1 MLPPVPAGFRLA
13 GVHCGIK
20 DDTTKEDLTLVVA
33 DQPATAAGVYT
44 QNVIVAAPVV
54 LDRQRTPSDRMR
66 VVVINSGN
74 ANACTGEQGQRDAQR
89 MADWAAGCVGADASQ
104 SLVMSTGVIGELL
117 PMVKIE
123 AGIQDAVGKLGD
135 QGEALLAAAQGIMTT
150 DKGPKIAS
158 RSLTINDR
166 AVHVTG
172 IAKGAGMIGPKMATM
187 LAVILTDAALP
198 PGEAQKALQEA
209 VDQSFNCIS
218 VEGHMS
224 TNDTVLLLASGAA
237 VGEMK
242 TEAHMAEF
250 QATLNE
256 VCVDL
261 ACMIPDDGEGASH
274 LITIHVS
281 GCADRQD
288 AFRIAQTIAN
298 SPLVKTGIAGGDPN
312 WGRILSAAGQ
322 AGVDFDPKGVTLSLN
337 EFVVYRDG
345 APVEFDRIAAS
356 DSIRDQRE
364 TLLEIQFSEGDA
376 SVRFWTSDLTV
387 DYVRLNSEYT
397 T

>member
-1 MLPPVPAGFRLA
+1 MLPPVPSGFRLT

-20 DDTTKEDLTLVVA
+20 VDATKNDLTLVVA
-33 DQPATAAGVYT
+33 DQPATAAAVYT

-54 LDRQRTPSDRMR
+54 FDRERTPSDHMR
-66 VVVINSGN
+66 VVVVNSGN
-74 ANACTGEQGQRDAQR
+74 ANACTGERGWRDAQE
-89 MADWAAGCVGADASQ
+89 MAQLAAESVAAEASQ
-104 SLVMSTGVIGELL
+104 SLVMSTGVIGQFL
-117 PMVKIE
+117 PMEEIA
-123 AGIQDAVGKLGD
+123 AGIRAAAEQLGD
-135 QGEALLAAAQGIMTT
+135 QGDALLAAAHGIMTT
-150 DKGPKIAS
+150 DKGPKIAG
-158 RSLTINDR
+158 RSITIQDR
-166 AVHVTG
+166 QVHVTG

-187 LAVILTDAALP
+187 LAVILTDAALRP
-198 PGEAQKALQEA
+198 HEAQRALQEA

-237 VGEMK
+237 VGEMG
-242 TEAHMAEF
+242 TEAHRAEF

-256 VCVDL
+256 LCVDL

-281 GCADRQD
+281 GCAHRDD

-298 SPLVKTGIAGGDPN
+298 SPLVKTGIAGADPN
-312 WGRILSAAGQ
+312 WGRFLSAAGQ
-322 AGVDFDPKGVTLSLN
+322 AGVDFNPDGVTLSLN
-337 EFVVYRDG
+337 GMVVYRDG
-345 APVEFDRIAAS
+345 APVDFDRVAAS

-364 TLLEIQFSEGDA
+364 TLVEIQFGEGDA

-397 T
+397 S

>member
-1 MLPPVPAGFRLA
+1 MLPPIPAGFRLA

-20 DDTTKEDLTLVVA
+20 DDAGKEDLTLVAA
-33 DQPATAAGVYT
+33 DQPSTAAAVYT

-74 ANACTGEQGQRDAQR
+74 ANACTGKQGQRDAQR
-89 MADWAAGCVGADASQ
+89 MADLAAECAAAEASQ

-117 PMVKIE
+117 PMDKIE
-123 AGIQDAVGKLGD
+123 AGIKAAAERLGD

-158 RSLTINDR
+158 RSLTINDQT
-166 AVHVTG
+166 VTVTG
-172 IAKGAGMIGPKMATM
+172 IAKGAGMIGPNMATM
-187 LAVILTDAALP
+187 LAVILTDAALA
-198 PGEAQKALQEA
+198 PGDAQKALQEA

-224 TNDTVLLLASGAA
+224 TNDTVLLMASGAA

-281 GCADRQD
+281 GCASRDD

-298 SPLVKTGIAGGDPN
+298 SALVKTGIAGADPN

-322 AGVDFDPKGVTLSLN
+322 AGVNFDPLGVTLSLN
-337 EFVVYRDG
+337 EFVVFRDG
-345 APVEFDRIAAS
+345 APVEFDRDAAS
-356 DSIRDQRE
+356 DSIREQRE
-364 TLLEIQFSEGDA
+364 TLVEIQFSEGDA

-387 DYVRLNSEYT
+387 EYVRLNSEYT